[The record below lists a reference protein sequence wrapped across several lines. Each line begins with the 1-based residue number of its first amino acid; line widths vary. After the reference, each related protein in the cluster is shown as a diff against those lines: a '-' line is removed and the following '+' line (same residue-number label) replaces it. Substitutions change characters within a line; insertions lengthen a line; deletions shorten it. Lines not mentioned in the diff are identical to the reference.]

1 VWLHEQG
8 LLPTRNFRQG
18 QFEGAE
24 AISGQTMNQTI
35 LVGRANCYACP
46 LRCKQVVEVA
56 EGPYRVD
63 RVYGGPEYETIAAFG
78 SDCGI
83 SDLKAI
89 AKANEVCNAHGLD
102 TISAGATI
110 AFAMDCFE
118 NGLLTTGDT
127 DGLELRFGQAEAM
140 LAVLDKIVRR
150 EGIGD
155 LLAEGAERAAKQIG
169 RGAEELAMHVKG
181 QEIPM
186 HEPRGKQGLGLGY
199 AVSPTGADH
208 MHNIHDTNYTTEAR
222 IADVKA
228 LGILEPLAVN
238 DLGPRKVRLF
248 VYETA
253 WLHFTNCALICNFLP
268 YNYARLRDIFNAVTG
283 WETTIWDLMKVG
295 ERALNLA
302 RLFNAREGFTR
313 ADERL
318 PRRFFE
324 PFRSGPLAGPAIDP
338 AALAAAQDTYY
349 RMMGWDPRT
358 AAPTLAKLQEL
369 DIEWAAGALPR

>member
-1 VWLHEQG
+1 
-8 LLPTRNFRQG
+8 
-18 QFEGAE
+18 
-24 AISGQTMNQTI
+24 M
-35 LVGRANCYACP
+35 
-46 LRCKQVVEVA
+46 
-56 EGPYRVD
+56 
-63 RVYGGPEYETIAAFG
+63 AAFG

-89 AKANEVCNAHGLD
+89 AKANEVCNANGLD

-118 NGLLTTGDT
+118 NGLLSTADT

-155 LLAEGAERAAKQIG
+155 LLAEGAARAAKQIG
-169 RGAEELAMHVKG
+169 RGADELAMHVKG

-208 MHNIHDTNYTTEAR
+208 MHNIHDTDYTTEAR

-253 WLHFTNCALICNFLP
+253 WRHFTNCALICNFLP
-268 YNYARLRDIFNAVTG
+268 YNYARVRDIVNAVTG

-318 PRRFFE
+318 PQRFFE
-324 PFRSGPLAGPAIDP
+324 PFSSGPLAGQAIDP

-349 RMMGWDPRT
+349 QMMGWDQST

-369 DIEWAAGALPR
+369 DIEWAAEALPR

>member
-1 VWLHEQG
+1 
-8 LLPTRNFRQG
+8 
-18 QFEGAE
+18 
-24 AISGQTMNQTI
+24 
-35 LVGRANCYACP
+35 
-46 LRCKQVVEVA
+46 
-56 EGPYRVD
+56 
-63 RVYGGPEYETIAAFG
+63 
-78 SDCGI
+78 
-83 SDLKAI
+83 
-89 AKANEVCNAHGLD
+89 
-102 TISAGATI
+102 
-110 AFAMDCFE
+110 
-118 NGLLTTGDT
+118 
-127 DGLELRFGQAEAM
+127 M

-155 LLAEGAERAAKQIG
+155 LLAEGAARAARQIG

-208 MHNIHDTNYTTEAR
+208 MHNIHDTNYTTEAG

-248 VYETA
+248 IYETA

-268 YNYARLRDIFNAVTG
+268 YNYARVRDIVNAVTG

-302 RLFNAREGFTR
+302 HLFNAREGFTR
-313 ADERL
+313 SDERL

-324 PFRSGPLAGPAIDP
+324 PFRDGPLAGQAIDP

-349 RMMGWDPRT
+349 QMMGWDQRT

-369 DIEWAAGALPR
+369 DIADLRFPIDI